1 MRQVA
6 RKGLI
11 TAMTTGGMLAAA
23 AGYAFADS
31 GAAGSAVGSPGVLS
45 GNLVQLPVDAPVNVC
60 GNTVDVVGVL
70 NPLVGNGCVNASHG
84 SGPRHMYPPHG
95 GATARGHAADSPGV
109 GSGNDVQ
116 LPVDLPV
123 NVSGNAVNVIGVGN
137 ATEGNTAVNAPGHG
151 RHRKPCP
158 PDAAPAST
166 AQLAAPEATLAHTG
180 TDSLGFALPASAGM
194 LLGGTLL
201 YRRFRPARS
210 AKS

>member
-6 RKGLI
+6 RKGLV
-11 TAMTTGGMLAAA
+11 TAMATGGMLAAA
-23 AGYAFADS
+23 AGYAHADS

-45 GNLVQLPVDAPVNVC
+45 GNLVQLPIDVPVNVC

-70 NPLVGNGCVNASHG
+70 NPSVGNSCVNASHG
-84 SGPRHMYPPHG
+84 GGPRHMHPLRG

-109 GSGNDVQ
+109 ASGNGIQ

-123 NVSGNAVNVIGVGN
+123 NVSGNSVNVVGIGN
-137 ATEGNTAVNAPGHG
+137 AAVGNTAVNAPGHG
-151 RHRKPCP
+151 RHRRPCP
-158 PDAAPAST
+158 PAPAPRAAVPLT
-166 AQLAAPEATLAHTG
+166 AGTSAATLAHTG

-201 YRRFRPARS
+201 YRRFRPT
-210 AKS
+210 KS